1 MDHLAP
7 EPAAPAAAPLAH
19 ADAEPTDAGVGVL
32 ADVLA
37 QALAAPGPDAARKAL
52 VDALR
57 EHASRERDAVRAAL
71 DAHEHGED
79 ELLVWG
85 GRAAA
90 EALSALTDRIVRT
103 LHAAAFEL
111 VPEARGHALSVLAV
125 GGYGRGRM
133 APGSDVDVLFLLPEG
148 ERGGEAVAQWILYA
162 LWELGLK
169 VGHAT
174 REVAECVRLSREDA
188 TIRTAL
194 IEARFLCGDAD
205 LAEAMIEQ
213 VLGDLT
219 GAEAIGFV
227 QAKLAERDARHERE
241 GDTRYH
247 VEPNVKEGKG
257 GQRDLQTLFWIAK
270 AIHRVRSSAELIELG
285 VFEREE
291 YETFVAADDFL
302 WAVRCHMH
310 FVRGGRAEEVLS
322 FDLQPEVAR
331 RMGFL
336 AREGDAAP
344 GEGRAAVERFMRR
357 YFTIAKSVGDLTRV
371 LCADLEERQA
381 TERHGR
387 VGGLVRRLTDPLRR
401 RKLPGTEDFVAVG
414 GRILLADHASF
425 EADPVNLIRLFHL
438 ADMHEVE
445 PHPATLKA
453 ATRSLDLI
461 DDALR
466 ENAEANRLFLAILT
480 SSHDPGEAL
489 KRMSE
494 AGVLGRFVPAFG
506 RVTAMMQFSMY
517 HRYTVDQHLIRTV
530 EVYKEIA
537 DGDAK
542 GKHPLSVRILPEIED
557 RSVLPVACFLHDIA
571 KGRPEDHSVAGAE
584 EARALCPR
592 FGLSPQQTETVAWLI
607 EQHLTMSMVAQTRD
621 LSDART
627 IRDFAARVQSIERLR
642 LLLVLTVCDIRAV
655 GPGVWN
661 GWKGQLIRTLYH
673 EAALV
678 LTGGHAAAS
687 TPERARVAREA
698 LVEALIGEGWSV
710 DEAAGHAALHYH
722 PYLVATP
729 LADQVTLAGFVRA
742 ADAKAEGGASRFA
755 SDARTDEFEGYTRIA
770 VLAADH
776 PRLLTVIAGACA
788 AAGANIADAQI
799 NTMSDGRA
807 LDVITVNRE
816 FERGEDE
823 MRRARRIGEL
833 IRAMLSGEKR
843 LPAVLAER
851 ARPSVRAEAFD
862 VPPRVEVSNDVSDR
876 FTVIEVE
883 GRDRPGLLG
892 DLAREL
898 AALNLD
904 IASAHVTTF
913 GEKVIDAFYVTDL
926 TGGKIAGDMRRWRI
940 RERLLATLRGEEAGD
955 LRRGSTAAHMV
966 EHGA

>member
-1 MDHLAP
+1 MTASAP
-7 EPAAPAAAPLAH
+7 SAALDPATLDPVAPP
-19 ADAEPTDAGVGVL
+19 
-32 ADVLA
+32 
-37 QALAAPGPDAARKAL
+37 
-52 VDALR
+52 
-57 EHASRERDAVRAAL
+57 SDAVLPDPQLARSRIETALGDADPRAAL
-71 DAHEHGED
+71 IALLKEHIASRREAVRKELGEAA
-79 ELLVWG
+79 
-85 GRAAA
+85 GRAEHPGRRAA
-90 EALSALTDRIVRT
+90 EALSALTDEVVRA
-103 LHAAAFEL
+103 LHAAALRLEG
-111 VPEARGHALSVLAV
+111 PAKAPMAVLAV

-133 APGSDVDVLFLLPEG
+133 APGSDVDVLFLLPDGNRAAEP
-148 ERGGEAVAQWILYA
+148 VAQWMLYA
-162 LWELGLK
+162 LWDLGLK

-174 REVAECVRLSREDA
+174 RETGECVKLGREDA

-194 IEARFLCGDAD
+194 IEARHLCGDEALSAALIEAVFAD
-205 LAEAMIEQ
+205 LSGGEAAQ
-213 VLGDLT
+213 
-219 GAEAIGFV
+219 FV
-227 QAKLAERDARHERE
+227 AAKLAERDARHERE

-247 VEPNVKEGKG
+247 VEPNIKEGKG

-270 AIHRVRSSAELIELG
+270 AIHRVRNGAELVDRG
-285 VFEREE
+285 VFEPEE
-291 YETFVAADDFL
+291 YATFVEADDFL

-310 FVRGGRAEEVLS
+310 FIRGRAEEVLS

-336 AREGDAAP
+336 EKEGDAAP

-357 YFTIAKSVGDLTRV
+357 YFTVAKSVGDLTRV
-371 LCADLEERQA
+371 LCADLEERHVTA
-381 TERHGR
+381 PESG
-387 VGGLVRRLTDPLRR
+387 VGGLVRRLTGPLRR
-401 RKLPGTEDFVAVG
+401 RKLAGTTDFVATG
-414 GRILLADHASF
+414 GRIRLAEGASF
-425 EADPVNLIRLFHL
+425 EADPVNLVRLFHL
-438 ADMHEVE
+438 ADMHELE
-445 PHPATLKA
+445 LHPATLKE

-466 ENAEANRLFLAILT
+466 EDAEANRLFLAILT
-480 SSHDPGEAL
+480 SANDPEETL

-506 RVTAMMQFSMY
+506 RITAMMQFSMY

-530 EVYKEIA
+530 GVLKEIA

-542 GKHPLSVRILPEIED
+542 GLHPLSVKILPEIED
-557 RSVLPVACFLHDIA
+557 RTILPVTCFLHDIA

-584 EARALCPR
+584 EARSLCPR
-592 FGLSPQQTETVAWLI
+592 FGLSPQQTEMVAWLI
-607 EQHLTMSMVAQTRD
+607 EEHLTMSMVAQTRD
-621 LSDART
+621 LSDRRT
-627 IRDFAARVQSIERLR
+627 IRDFAGRVQSVERLR

-661 GWKGQLIRTLYH
+661 GWKGQLIRALYH
-673 EAALV
+673 ETE
-678 LTGGHAAAS
+678 LTLRGGHGAAAS
-687 TPERARVAREA
+687 TADRARGAREA
-698 LVEALIGEGWSV
+698 LVSALVEKGWTME
-710 DEAAGHAALHYH
+710 EAAAHAARHYR
-722 PYLVATP
+722 PYLLSMP
-729 LADQVTLAGFVRA
+729 LEDQVVLAGFVRE
-742 ADAKAEGGASRFA
+742 ADAKAEDGVARFA
-755 SDARTDEFEGYTRIA
+755 SDARTDGFEGYTRIA

-816 FERGEDE
+816 FERADDE

-833 IRAMLSGEKR
+833 IRSMLSGEKR

-851 ARPSVRAEAFD
+851 SRPSTRAEAFD
-862 VPPRVEVSNDVSDR
+862 VAPRVEVTNELSDR

-892 DLAREL
+892 EIARDLAS
-898 AALNLD
+898 LNLD

-926 TGGKIAGDMRRWRI
+926 MGGKIAGDMRRWRI
-940 RERLLATLRGEEAGD
+940 RERLLATLRGEASGD
-955 LRRGSTAAHMV
+955 LRRGSSAAHMA